1 MMTIRVDGVGVH
13 RAPAAQKI
21 HSMGRQIA
29 VVAIASISYAS
40 RRILS
45 VVVALS
51 STDTTRA
58 DTLACT
64 ASGYETYFDRLVRNS
79 QFKPVA
85 LNHPLKWTFLLGTTL
100 NGARTNSSK
109 F

>member
-1 MMTIRVDGVGVH
+1 MTIRVDGVGVH